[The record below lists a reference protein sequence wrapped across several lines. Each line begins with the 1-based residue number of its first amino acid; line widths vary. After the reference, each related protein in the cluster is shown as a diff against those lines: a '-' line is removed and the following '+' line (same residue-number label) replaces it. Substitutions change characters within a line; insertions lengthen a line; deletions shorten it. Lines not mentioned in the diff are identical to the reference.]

1 MRKDSNFSSFDGT
14 KGLEF
19 YETGAFVDEN
29 EKKRTAHDE
38 NTGY

>member
-19 YETGAFVDEN
+19 YKTGAFVDEN
-29 EKKRTAHDE
+29 EE
-38 NTGY
+38 NKNSTR

>member
-19 YETGAFVDEN
+19 YEIGAFVDEN
-29 EKKRTAHDE
+29 EE
-38 NTGY
+38 NKNSTR